1 MAERRRSK
9 SPESVVKSKGQ
20 LTGRPWV
27 GPWCLAWSPRDPGLT
42 VKGVCVHYG
51 RERPRTAAFRS
62 SHDLMEIQA
71 TSLGLSI
78 ADSVPLLP
86 VFLLSL
92 MLQGDRSENL
102 KGESQ
107 AGHLGALWSSVI
119 SLTSTDEQK
128 PHPHL
133 LLWPYSPHW
142 GLALPTLHTPDPS
155 CLAGFGGA

>member
-1 MAERRRSK
+1 MGG
-9 SPESVVKSKGQ
+9 SVVSC
-20 LTGRPWV
+20 V
-27 GPWCLAWSPRDPGLT
+27 EPRGPGLT

-62 SHDLMEIQA
+62 SHDLMETQT

-78 ADSVPLLP
+78 TDSVPLLP

-102 KGESQ
+102 KGESH

-119 SLTSTDEQK
+119 SHTSTDEQK
-128 PHPHL
+128 LHPYL
-133 LLWPYSPHW
+133 LLWPYSPLW
-142 GLALPTLHTPDPS
+142 GLVLLTLHTPDPS
-155 CLAGFGGA
+155 CLPGLGGV